1 MNEDTSTH
9 PICSPWL
16 LMFYGILLVKDALI
30 VSQKNTLSL
39 YWSNWNRLGGLCYF
53 AIHVDPAHLSR
64 CSSMNYT
71 RPAITR
77 KYSRGF
83 NLYTDDSSLELRF
96 LTGSVPYYKKTDE
109 PLVPKPVRCD
119 PLSPRPDNVDRVY
132 HYHTSLRRVPICVG
146 VDLTSWLD

>member
-1 MNEDTSTH
+1 MVFFWSKTHLLFHRRTHCLSIGPIGIDWAGFVTS
-9 PICSPWL
+9 L
-16 LMFYGILLVKDALI
+16 
-30 VSQKNTLSL
+30 
-39 YWSNWNRLGGLCYF
+39 
-53 AIHVDPAHLSR
+53 HVDPAHLSR

-83 NLYTDDSSLELRF
+83 NLYTDDSSLEPRF

-146 VDLTSWLD
+146 VDLTSWLDRVTLFSASDRSLIVTCAA

>member
-53 AIHVDPAHLSR
+53 A
-64 CSSMNYT
+64 T
-71 RPAITR
+71 RGP
-77 KYSRGF
+77 G
-83 NLYTDDSSLELRF
+83 SLIPLFIYELHSTSNNSQIF
-96 LTGSVPYYKKTDE
+96 E
-109 PLVPKPVRCD
+109 
-119 PLSPRPDNVDRVY
+119 RV
-132 HYHTSLRRVPICVG
+132 
-146 VDLTSWLD
+146 